1 MENLK
6 GVIYNSENG
15 KEIGSATF
23 QDTFSAV
30 EFMAGVVLDRMGH
43 GDSEN
48 GGKGGHKSRIPRDRE
63 SHDGFDFV
71 FLRRRGVHLE
81 AGIDAVDFLN
91 LCMLSF

>member
-1 MENLK
+1 MEKLK
-6 GVIYNSENG
+6 GIIYNSENG

-48 GGKGGHKSRIPRDRE
+48 GGKGSLVNCLEDIKAAFRAIENPMTVSTSYSYADEVFILKRE
-63 SHDGFDFV
+63 
-71 FLRRRGVHLE
+71 
-81 AGIDAVDFLN
+81 
-91 LCMLSF
+91 